1 MNPKYYSFESPIGKL
16 TVYFTDKGIIA
27 LSLGEED
34 NHKHIERHYGTP
46 TEVDKKDYNYHEEI
60 IKYLN
65 GELKRFTMPIYF
77 KGTHFQESVWK
88 ELLNIP
94 YGETRTYKELAEKV
108 GSPKGF
114 RAVGG
119 ALNKNPIGII
129 VPCHRVIGSNGKL
142 VGFAGGLDMKS
153 RLLNLEKNNVE
164 K

>member
-88 ELLNIP
+88 ELLNIH

-142 VGFAGGLDMKS
+142 VGFAGGLDLKS